1 MAASRSIPTSRLS
14 RFAKLGSLAGGVAT
28 NMLIDGTKSALSG
41 NGWNNKALLL
51 QPKNIEKLAVQLA
64 HLRGAA
70 MKLGQLLSMDA
81 GELLSPEL
89 TQLLA
94 LLRADANPMPHNQLV
109 KVLKSEWGENWLN
122 RFSHIELR
130 PFAAASIGQVHLAYQ
145 ENGEKLAVKIQY
157 PGIAQSVHSD
167 VDNVIALLNIARL
180 IPKELDIQPLINE
193 AKAQLLAE
201 ADYEREAHY
210 LNRYGE
216 LLSQHVNFKV
226 PKVYGVHNTKRILAM
241 EYVQA
246 TPIEA
251 LSNLPQGE
259 QNNIAARLI
268 DLFFKE
274 MFEFKLIQTDPNFA
288 NFHYQT
294 QSKQIVLFD
303 FGATREI
310 SSKLSKAYLS
320 LFIAG
325 TENNRAGV
333 LSAAREIG
341 YFKDTLLDSYKSHVI
356 DLFLMACE
364 PLRTTGEFDF
374 KNSPLATNIKNAGLE
389 LSAQSQQWHTP
400 PVDALFIHRKL
411 AGLYLIAAKLN
422 AKIDINALF
431 KPYIKGHFI

>member
-1 MAASRSIPTSRLS
+1 MAASRSVPTSRLS

-28 NMLIDGTKSALSG
+28 NMLIAGTKSTLTG
-41 NGWNNKALLL
+41 NGWNNKDLLL
-51 QPKNIEKLAVQLA
+51 QPKNIEKLAHQLA

-89 TQLLA
+89 TQLLS
-94 LLRADANPMPHNQLV
+94 LLRADANPMPHNQLI
-109 KVLKSEWGENWLN
+109 KVLKTEWGDDWLN

-130 PFAAASIGQVHLAYQ
+130 PFAAASIGQVHLAHQ
-145 ENGEKLAVKIQY
+145 ENGQKLAVKIQY
-157 PGIAQSVHSD
+157 PGIAQSVNSD

-180 IPKELDIQPLINE
+180 IPKELDILPLVNE

-201 ADYEREAHY
+201 ADYEREAYY
-210 LNRYGE
+210 LKKYGE
-216 LLSQHVNFKV
+216 LLAHNPHFKV
-226 PKVYGVHNTKRILAM
+226 PNVYINHNTKRILAM
-241 EYVQA
+241 EHVQA

-251 LSNLPQGE
+251 LQNLPQEE
-259 QNNIAARLI
+259 QNNIATHLI

-274 MFEFKLIQTDPNFA
+274 MFAFKLIQTDPNFA

-310 SSKLSKAYLS
+310 SSKLSKAYLA

-325 TENNRAGV
+325 SENDRAGV
-333 LSAAREIG
+333 LNAAREIG
-341 YFKDTLLDSYKSHVI
+341 YFKDALIDSYKNHVI

-364 PLRTTGEFDF
+364 PLRTEGEFDF
-374 KNSPLATNIKNAGLE
+374 KNSQLATHIKNAGLE

-422 AKIDINALF
+422 AKIDVTALI
-431 KPYIKGHFI
+431 KPYSENRF

>member
-1 MAASRSIPTSRLS
+1 MAAPRSIPTSRLS
-14 RFAKLGSLAGGVAT
+14 RFTKLGSLASGVAA

-41 NGWNNKALLL
+41 KGWDNKSLLL
-51 QPKNIEKLAVQLA
+51 QPKNIEKLATQLA

-89 TQLLA
+89 TKLLA
-94 LLRADANPMPHNQLV
+94 LLRSDANPMPHKQLIA
-109 KVLKSEWGENWLN
+109 VLKQQWGDNWLE

-145 ENGEKLAVKIQY
+145 ENGEKLAIKIQY
-157 PGIAQSVHSD
+157 PGIGKSVESD
-167 VDNVIALLNIARL
+167 VDNVISLLNIARL
-180 IPKELDIQPLINE
+180 IPKDLDIKPLVSE

-201 ADYEREAHY
+201 ADYALEAHFITKY
-210 LNRYGE
+210 HN
-216 LLSQHVNFKV
+216 LLAEDKRFIV
-226 PKVYGVHNTKRILAM
+226 PKAYTEHNTNQILAM
-241 EYVQA
+241 QYVKA
-246 TPIEA
+246 SPIEA
-251 LSNLPQGE
+251 LNDLAQNE
-259 QNNIAARLI
+259 QNQVAAALI

-288 NFHYQT
+288 NFHYQRE
-294 QSKQIVLFD
+294 SKKIVLFD

-310 SSKLSKAYLS
+310 SMQLSQAYLS
-320 LFIAG
+320 LFKAG
-325 TENNRAGV
+325 SENNRAGV
-333 LSAAREIG
+333 LAAATQIG
-341 YFKDTLLDSYKSHVI
+341 YFKDDIVDSYKNHVI

-364 PLRTTGEFDF
+364 PLRVDGDFDF
-374 KNSPLATNIKNAGLE
+374 KNSTLANNIKNAGLE

-422 AKIDINALF
+422 AKINITALF
-431 KPYIKGHFI
+431 KPYI